1 MMKTFAEITKAK
13 KNKTLV
19 SENAGDEKSLH
30 SAAAKKKKKK
40 KKKKFNLI
48 F

>member
-19 SENAGDEKSLH
+19 SENAGDETKKIYTRRPQ
-30 SAAAKKKKKK
+30 KKKKKK
-40 KKKKFNLI
+40 KNQFN
-48 F
+48 